1 MQSKRMTWWLAGV
14 AASVAIFPLAAATRS
29 GRAALPSPAV
39 LAASRVEPHPEIR
52 RAIGALDRAKAYL
65 EHAAHDFGGHRV
77 EAIEA
82 IDRAIAQLNVALQY
96 DKK

>member
-14 AASVAIFPLAAATRS
+14 ALSVAVFPLAAAARG
-29 GRAALPSPAV
+29 GRAAAPSLPTA
-39 LAASRVEPHPEIR
+39 AASRAEPHPEIR
-52 RAIGALDRAKAYL
+52 RAIAALNRAKAYL
-65 EHAAHDFGGHRV
+65 QHAAHDFGGHRV

-82 IDRAIAQLNVALQY
+82 IDRALAQLNMALQY